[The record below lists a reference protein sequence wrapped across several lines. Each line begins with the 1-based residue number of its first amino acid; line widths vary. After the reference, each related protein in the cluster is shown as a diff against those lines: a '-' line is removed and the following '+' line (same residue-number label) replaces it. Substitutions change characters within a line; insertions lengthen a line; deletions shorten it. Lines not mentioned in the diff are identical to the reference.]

1 MPHLTD
7 ILAPDDLRQ
16 VGHLQVLARGVVE
29 GFVAGLHRSPHKGN
43 SVEFKQHR
51 PYVPGDDLRS
61 LDWKIYGKTDRFYIR
76 EFEEETNL
84 RATLLLDCSGSM
96 AYGGGSDEATERR
109 SDEGP
114 GAGGNGGVER
124 RGLRALIP
132 SSLRRSVA
140 SSLSKQQYAVRL
152 AACLS
157 YLMLRQ
163 QDGVGLVSF
172 DTRVRKFI
180 PPRSSPRHL
189 TALLDAMSA
198 CSTGGETGLGK
209 VFHELAPKLH
219 RRGLVILLSDCFGD
233 VGDLLKGLAHFRHA
247 RHDVIVFQIWHRDE
261 LDFPF
266 KGRIRFDDLERGDH
280 RREMDAQLLRKQYL
294 ARLADFREQ
303 LREGCAR
310 HRIDLVPVVT
320 DQPYG
325 ATLREYLVRRMR
337 GGHAGGLLA
346 EESARDAAEAAG

>member
-1 MPHLTD
+1 MPNLTD
-7 ILAPDDLRQ
+7 ILTPDDLRQ
-16 VGHLQVLARGVVE
+16 VGSLQVLARGVVE

-51 PYVPGDDLRS
+51 PYVAGDDLRG
-61 LDWKIYGKTDRFYIR
+61 LDWKIYGKTDRFYVR

-96 AYGGGSDEATERR
+96 QYGASDEAAGRR
-109 SDEGP
+109 ADDAVG
-114 GAGGNGGVER
+114 
-124 RGLRALIP
+124 GLRALLP
-132 SSLRRSVA
+132 SSRRRTA
-140 SSLSKQQYAVRL
+140 SSTLSKQQYAIRL

-163 QDGVGLVSF
+163 QDGVGLVTF
-172 DTRVRKFI
+172 DTHVRTHI
-180 PPRSSPRHL
+180 PPRASPRHL
-189 TALLDAMSA
+189 SILLDAMTS
-198 CSTGGETGLGK
+198 CRTGGETALGQI
-209 VFHELAPKLH
+209 FHELAPKLH
-219 RRGLVILLSDCFGD
+219 RRGLVILLSDCFD
-233 VGDLLKGLAHFRHA
+233 TPADLLRGLAHFRHA

-266 KGRIRFDDLERGDH
+266 RGRVRFDDLERSGH
-280 RREMDAQLLRKQYL
+280 RRELDAQVLRRQYL

-320 DQPYG
+320 DQPY
-325 ATLREYLVRRMR
+325 AAALREYLVRRMR
-337 GGHAGGLLA
+337 GGHASGLLL
-346 EESARDAAEAAG
+346 EESAPSTGEAAG

>member
-7 ILAPDDLRQ
+7 ILTPDDLQQ
-16 VGHLQVLARGVVE
+16 VGSLQVLARGVVE

-61 LDWKIYGKTDRFYIR
+61 LDWKIYGKTDRFYVR

-84 RATLLLDCSGSM
+84 RATILLDCSGSM
-96 AYGGGSDEATERR
+96 GYGGSDEAAKRR
-109 SDEGP
+109 RGA
-114 GAGGNGGVER
+114 GAGGVGKR
-124 RGLRALIP
+124 ALRGLIP
-132 SSLRRSVA
+132 SSLRRSAV
-140 SSLSKQQYAVRL
+140 SSVLSKQQYAVRL

-163 QDGVGLVSF
+163 QDGVGLATF
-172 DTRVRKFI
+172 DDRVRTLI
-180 PPRSSPRHL
+180 PPRSNPRHL
-189 TALLDAMSA
+189 TALLDAMTA
-198 CSTGGETGLGK
+198 CTVGGETDLGRI
-209 VFHELAPKLH
+209 FHELAPKLH

-233 VGDLLKGLAHFRHA
+233 VSALMRGLSHFRHA

-266 KGRIRFDDLERGDH
+266 KGQVRFDDLEVADH
-280 RREMDAQLLRKQYL
+280 RRMLDAQLLRRQYL
-294 ARLADFREQ
+294 ARLADYRNG

-310 HRIDLVPVVT
+310 HRVDLVPIVT
-320 DQPYG
+320 DQPY
-325 ATLREYLVRRMR
+325 AAALREYLVRRLR
-337 GGHAGGLLA
+337 GGTASGLLPGETLQGVA
-346 EESARDAAEAAG
+346 Q

>member
-1 MPHLTD
+1 MPRLAD
-7 ILAPDDLRQ
+7 ILTPNDLQQ
-16 VGHLQVLARGVVE
+16 VGNLQVLARGVVD

-51 PYVPGDDLRS
+51 PYVPGDDLRA

-96 AYGGGSDEATERR
+96 AYG
-109 SDEGP
+109 
-114 GAGGNGGVER
+114 N
-124 RGLRALIP
+124 P
-132 SSLRRSVA
+132 S
-140 SSLSKQQYAVRL
+140 KCHYAVRL

-163 QDGVGLVSF
+163 QDGVGLVTF
-172 DTRVRKFI
+172 DTHVKKLI
-180 PPRSSPRHL
+180 PPRSNPKHL
-189 TALLDAMSA
+189 TALLDAMTA
-198 CSTGGETGLGK
+198 CKTGGETGLGRI
-209 VFHELAPKLH
+209 FNELAPKLH

-233 VGDLLKGLAHFRHA
+233 AGDLLRGLAHFRHA

-266 KGRIRFDDLERGDH
+266 KGRVRFDDLERADH
-280 RREMDAQLLRKQYL
+280 RREMDARMLRKQYL

-303 LREGCAR
+303 LRDGCAR
-310 HRIDLVPVVT
+310 HRVDLVPVVT
-320 DQPYG
+320 DQPY
-325 ATLREYLVRRMR
+325 AVALREYLVRRLR
-337 GGHAGGLLA
+337 GGRANGLLA
-346 EESARDAAEAAG
+346 GESPAREAAG

>member
-1 MPHLTD
+1 MPLLTD
-7 ILAPDDLRQ
+7 ILSPNDLQQ

-29 GFVAGLHRSPHKGN
+29 GFVAGLHRSPHRGN

-61 LDWKIYGKTDRFYIR
+61 LDWKVYGKTDRFYIR

-96 AYGGGSDEATERR
+96 AYGAGRETKRRRDEETKWWKRNPAHFV
-109 SDEGP
+109 S
-114 GAGGNGGVER
+114 
-124 RGLRALIP
+124 
-132 SSLRRSVA
+132 SSLRLSV
-140 SSLSKQQYAVRL
+140 SSALLSKQQYAVRL

-163 QDGVGLVSF
+163 QDGVGLVTF
-172 DTRVRKFI
+172 DTRVQKHI
-180 PPRSSPRHL
+180 PPRSNPRHL
-189 TALLDAMSA
+189 TVLLDAMAGCAS
-198 CSTGGETGLGK
+198 GGESGLGR

-233 VGDLLKGLAHFRHA
+233 VPELLRGLAHFRHA

-266 KGRIRFDDLERGDH
+266 RGRMRFDDLERSDH

-294 ARLADFREQ
+294 ARLAEFRDQ

-310 HRIDLVPVVT
+310 HRVDLVPVVT
-320 DQPYG
+320 DQPY
-325 ATLREYLVRRMR
+325 AVALREYLVRRMR
-337 GGHAGGLLA
+337 GARAAGLLA
-346 EESARDAAEAAG
+346 EESRREQEAGG